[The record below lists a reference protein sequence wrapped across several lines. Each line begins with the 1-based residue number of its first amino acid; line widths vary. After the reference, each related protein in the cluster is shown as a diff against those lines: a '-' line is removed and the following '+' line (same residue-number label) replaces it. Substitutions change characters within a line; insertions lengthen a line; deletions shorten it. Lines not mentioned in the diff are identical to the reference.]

1 MKTKTIINEQYDKTF
16 DYYCVYFMKTLSE
29 NAITIIC
36 PAITGISMYCDVLPK
51 REIARNKE
59 KNMNDKLFN
68 NYNFLGAEQEPSTE
82 DQELAVEQNSDE
94 PEAEDKEYGI
104 R

>member
-1 MKTKTIINEQYDKTF
+1 
-16 DYYCVYFMKTLSE
+16 MKTLSE
-29 NAITIIC
+29 NAITIVG
-36 PAITGISMYCDVLPK
+36 PTITDISMYCGVLPK
-51 REIARNKE
+51 REITSKRR

-68 NYNFLGAEQEPSTE
+68 NYNFLGVEEEPSTE